1 MLIRNLMMERDV
13 KEESRLLISLFL
25 ISRGDHSEEDFLCS
39 FFLRRVLG
47 LVEIGSHIRASLQL
61 EVFYLMVYLS

>member
-1 MLIRNLMMERDV
+1 MMERDG

-39 FFLRRVLG
+39 FFRREVLG